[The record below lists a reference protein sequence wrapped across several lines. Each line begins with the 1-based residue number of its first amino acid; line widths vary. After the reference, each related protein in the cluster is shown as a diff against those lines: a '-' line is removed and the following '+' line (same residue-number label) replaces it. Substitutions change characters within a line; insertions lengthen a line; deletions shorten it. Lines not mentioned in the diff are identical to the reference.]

1 MDPEKLKAAIEALKS
16 NDGEAA
22 LAVLE
27 QLLTELAGGSA
38 PDPVEGEALAEGVE
52 DEPEDPTKP
61 KDEELGTEILS
72 ALRALAPGS
81 KTAAEAIVA
90 LGARVSRLD
99 ADREAVELEER
110 RGHIATLIKLGYET
124 PALAWEGDPKV
135 RKPVKRLA
143 SEPIAD
149 LRSRVEILSKTP
161 RATVERPSVVA
172 GSTRVLSAKVKAQI
186 KKLGMTEAEYHER
199 HAAAVTTR
207 A

>member
-1 MDPEKLKAAIEALKS
+1 MDPAKLKAAIEALKS

-27 QLLTELAGGSA
+27 QLLTELAGGPA
-38 PDPVEGEALAEGVE
+38 PEPAEGEALAEGV
-52 DEPEDPTKP
+52 DPPPEDPTEP
-61 KDEELGTEILS
+61 KEEELGTEILS

-99 ADREAVELEER
+99 SDREAVELEER

-124 PALAWEGDPKV
+124 PALAWEGDAKA

-149 LRSRVEILSKTP
+149 LRSRVEVLSKTP
-161 RATVERPSVVA
+161 RATAERPSVA
-172 GSTRVLSAKVKAQI
+172 TGSTRVLSAATKAKI
-186 KKLGMTEAEYHER
+186 KKLGLTEAEFHER